1 MRAPKRLAYVGLALS
16 VLLAGCGSGVS
27 TNGSRS
33 FIAGNGAVTFLG
45 IADRV
50 AAPEITGTTLDGKTF
65 ILAPGKIAV
74 VNVWAS
80 WCAPCRAEA
89 PTLAALSKKFPDV
102 SFLGVLTR
110 DNPATARAF
119 IKRFSIP
126 YPSLADDSI
135 LLGFHGSLLPN
146 AIPSTVVIDRHGLVA
161 GRISG
166 EITVASLTD
175 LINRVSAE

>member
-1 MRAPKRLAYVGLALS
+1 MNAPKQLVSLGLAL
-16 VLLAGCGSGVS
+16 LLAGCGGGVS
-27 TNGSRS
+27 TNGSKS
-33 FIAGNGAVTFLG
+33 FVAGNGTVTFLSVN
-45 IADRV
+45 DRI
-50 AAPEITGTTLDGKTF
+50 AAPRISGITLDGGTF
-65 ILAPGKIAV
+65 TLASGKIAV

-119 IKRFSIP
+119 VKRFTIP
-126 YPSLADDSI
+126 YPTLADDSI
-135 LLGFHGSLLPN
+135 LLGFHGSLIAN
-146 AIPSTVVIDRHGLVA
+146 AIPSTVVVDKHGKVA
-161 GRISG
+161 ARISG

-175 LINRVSAE
+175 LIDRVIAE